1 MMNGVL
7 EMALWILYREW
18 IWGWQDWQ
26 LGDQLNDFAMI
37 QEGYDIALI
46 WVVVMNVVK
55 VAKFEIYLKAYL
67 TEFVDR
73 LDGKYE
79 RVVDYSKIVGLGHKA
94 NDGSIFWNWKQF
106 QIKEVEVRKEEVWS
120 NLKILCI

>member
-1 MMNGVL
+1 MNGVL

-18 IWGWQDWQ
+18 IWGWRDRQ
-26 LGDQLNDFAMI
+26 LGDQLKDFAMI
-37 QEGYDIALI
+37 QEGYDTALI

-55 VAKFEIYLKAYL
+55 VAKFEIYLKVYL

-73 LDGKYE
+73 LDVKYE
-79 RVVDYSKIVGLGHKA
+79 RVIDYSKVVGLGHKA
-94 NDGSIFWNWKQF
+94 NGGSIFWNWKQF
-106 QIKEVEVRKEEVWS
+106 QIEEVEVRKEEVWS

>member
-37 QEGYDIALI
+37 QEGYDTALI

-67 TEFVDR
+67 TEFVE
-73 LDGKYE
+73 GWM
-79 RVVDYSKIVGLGHKA
+79 
-94 NDGSIFWNWKQF
+94 GSTR
-106 QIKEVEVRKEEVWS
+106 ES
-120 NLKILCI
+120 

>member
-7 EMALWILYREW
+7 EMALWILYKEL
-18 IWGWQDWQ
+18 IWWWRDRQ
-26 LGDQLNDFAMI
+26 LGDQLKDFAMI
-37 QEGYDIALI
+37 QEGYDTALI

-73 LDGKYE
+73 LDVKYE
-79 RVVDYSKIVGLGHKA
+79 RVIDYSKVVGLGHKA
-94 NDGSIFWNWKQF
+94 NGGSIFWNWKQF
-106 QIKEVEVRKEEVWS
+106 QIEEVEVRKEEVWS